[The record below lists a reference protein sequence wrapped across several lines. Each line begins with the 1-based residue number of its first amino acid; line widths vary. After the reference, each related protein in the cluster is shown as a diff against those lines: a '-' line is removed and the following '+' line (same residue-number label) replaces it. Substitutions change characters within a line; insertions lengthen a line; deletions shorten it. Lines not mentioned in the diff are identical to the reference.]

1 MKELT
6 VQYIPPQGRR
16 RPRVRVEYT
25 SEIGAQRQAQEAAFR
40 FSTTDDERRL
50 IQWYL
55 EDYLTYPWGE
65 FQNRAQRA
73 EALMERLG
81 KELFD
86 VVFGTREIGTLYSH
100 VADDLSNT
108 RIIIHAADQ
117 EGIALPWEL
126 MRDSTL
132 GAYGYLAR
140 LAHAFVRSQPDLK
153 FQPPQTPSGDTF
165 NILMVICRPGGPRG
179 DVAFQSVARPLLE
192 LLRPYRDHVRLDILR
207 PPTLAG
213 ISRSSSFPRTCDPLC
228 WLTGIAFPPIL

>member
-1 MKELT
+1 MKAFVSTIDIPPQKELT

-40 FSTTDDERRL
+40 FSITDDERRL

-140 LAHAFVRSQPDLK
+140 LAHA
-153 FQPPQTPSGDTF
+153 
-165 NILMVICRPGGPRG
+165 
-179 DVAFQSVARPLLE
+179 
-192 LLRPYRDHVRLDILR
+192 LRPQPAGPQIPATTNTIRRHFQHLDGHLSARGATGGRGIPVSG
-207 PPTLAG
+207 PPPA
-213 ISRSSSFPRTCDPLC
+213 
-228 WLTGIAFPPIL
+228 